1 MWARVLSSLVSMPMK
16 FKPYGMLTATFM
28 AFFLGSLGCGGNG
41 GTTTPGPS
49 GNPVPSTPGPSGNP
63 VPSIT
68 SISPSSTEVRG
79 GDFTLTVTGSG
90 FISSSVVRWNGDNR
104 TTAFVSSTQLDASI
118 VASDIGS
125 ASTTQTTVFNPS
137 PGGGISNARTFSIIF
152 SNASLNGQYAF
163 GFSGVDTNGLF
174 LASGSFTADGNGNL
188 TGIEDLNEFTGVFQN
203 LSFTGSYSVGADGRG
218 SASITTSQGTS
229 NIRFVLLSPDG
240 GLLIQFD
247 TFAVGNGV
255 IEKQDASAFSNSA
268 LNGGYSFGFDGISS
282 SGAMSAAGRFTA
294 DGAGNISAGVE
305 DINDAGVVSTNIGFT
320 GTYSVASNGRGTA
333 TFTSSLGTSQ
343 FSFYVVSASK
353 AHFVSLDFVPA
364 VIGAAEGQQGS
375 FFSNS
380 SVSGDYA
387 LLFGEV
393 STSGTVVSAGRLT
406 ADGFGGISAGVIDE
420 NDAGTVSGNIAFT
433 GTYHVSSN
441 GRGTAILT
449 LPSGDSNFA
458 FYVVSPGRV
467 LFVQTDSFA
476 TTSGALDVQQGGPFS
491 TASISGNFGFLLSGE
506 TSNGATAISGQL
518 IADGAG
524 NLTATEDVN
533 EAGILTSG
541 VALDGTYTIA
551 SNGRGS
557 ATIMGTGVTTQLRF
571 YLVSP
576 SRVNL
581 VGVDSSQ
588 IFLGIAVK
596 Q

>member
-1 MWARVLSSLVSMPMK
+1 MWEKVLSSLVSMPMK
-16 FKPYGMLTATFM
+16 FKPYGMLTATSM

-49 GNPVPSTPGPSGNP
+49 GNPVPS
-63 VPSIT
+63 IT
-68 SISPSSTEVRG
+68 SISPSSTEVGG
-79 GDFTLTVTGSG
+79 GDFTLTIMGSG
-90 FISSSVVRWNGDNR
+90 FISSSVVRWNGGSR
-104 TTAFVSSTQLDASI
+104 TTTLVSSTQVEASI
-118 VASDIGS
+118 PASDIAS
-125 ASTTQTTVFNPS
+125 AGAAQITVFNTS

-188 TGIEDLNEFTGVFQN
+188 TGIEDLNEFTGVFPN
-203 LSFTGSYSVGADGRG
+203 LSFTGSYSVGTDGRG

-282 SGAMSAAGRFTA
+282 SGAIMSAVGRFTA

-305 DINDAGVVSTNIGFT
+305 DINDAGVVSTNVGFT

-343 FSFYVVSASK
+343 FSFYVVSSSR

-364 VIGAAEGQQGS
+364 IIGAAEGQQGS
-375 FFSNS
+375 LFSNS

-387 LLFGEV
+387 LLFGGV

-433 GTYHVSSN
+433 GTYNVSSN

-476 TTSGALDVQQGGPFS
+476 VTSGALDAQQGGPFS
-491 TASISGNFGFLLSGE
+491 TASMSGNFGFLLSGE

-518 IADGAG
+518 IADGVG

-533 EAGILTSG
+533 EAGILASG
-541 VALDGTYTIA
+541 VALDGTYSIA

-557 ATIMGTGVTTQLRF
+557 ATITGTGVMATQLRF
-571 YLVSP
+571 YLVSS